1 MHLNE
6 EDGLKIVVLLSR
18 IQRLFQVLYIHRMLG
33 CLFFIYLFI
42 YLLILLE
49 KSQDA
54 FPYNATYIQ
63 RLQLKS
69 RALPFSMQ

>member
-1 MHLNE
+1 MARRE
-6 EDGLKIVVLLSR
+6 AAIISVQFECWVVY
-18 IQRLFQVLYIHRMLG
+18 F
-33 CLFFIYLFI
+33 LFI